1 MSTSI
6 LPPPPT
12 ATSPAPVAVV
22 APQPPAVPALK
33 PMGLRSAVF
42 YFGGPALLFV
52 FAIWAL
58 RPVLESAGIPGPEST
73 TWAVGSMAAVLLV
86 IAFAAYRLEGN
97 PWRWDAFRTRYRLYS
112 ISPRGW
118 LWTLGALVFSLVTVL
133 GLDLFRDQAMAR
145 LGIQLPATSY
155 TANVLGFTI
164 MMVFVTLG
172 EDLWWRGYVLPRQEL
187 AHGRWAWFVHGTG
200 WTLFHIATW
209 WELPTMWLGAL
220 AMSFVAQRLK
230 NTTPA
235 MVVHFAFNF
244 ISIMFLVLAL
254 SA

>member
-1 MSTSI
+1 MSTST
-6 LPPPPT
+6 LSPPPT
-12 ATSPAPVAVV
+12 ATSPTPVPVGAPEVAE
-22 APQPPAVPALK
+22 VPELK

-42 YFGGPALLFV
+42 YFGGPALLFI
-52 FAIWAL
+52 FAIWGL
-58 RPVLESAGIPGPEST
+58 RPLLESLGLSGPEST
-73 TWAVGSMAAVLLV
+73 TWAVGSMAAVLLI

-97 PWRWDAFRTRYRLYS
+97 PWTWNAFRNRYRLHA

-133 GLDLFRDQAMAR
+133 GLDFFRDQAMTQ
-145 LGIQLPATSY
+145 LGIRLPETSY

-164 MMVFVTLG
+164 MMIFVTLG

-235 MVVHFAFNF
+235 MVVHFAFDF
-244 ISIMFLVLAL
+244 ISIMFLVLAT
-254 SA
+254 ST